1 MLQDKILGNLQR
13 LLSSANK
20 ERRLRVQDFNSQKR
34 VVLTRELASFWRENV
49 IAVVILL
56 PFLARMS

>member
-56 PFLARMS
+56 PLLARMS